1 VLLLLVLHV
10 RVRVLRL
17 ERLTSELLDLVAT
30 EVGPRGVRLA
40 MNLDACCCSTTCCC
54 VGVVPQ

>member
-10 RVRVLRL
+10 RDHVLTL
-17 ERLTSELLDLVAT
+17 EHLTSELLDLVAT

-40 MNLDACCCSTTCCC
+40 VNLDACCCSTTCCC
-54 VGVVPQ
+54 VGVVSQ